1 MSTSSSTTPKSVVRW
16 RGNQRNVKANYTC
29 VMQFNPKG
37 LVVTAVFFG
46 LLWFALERG
55 FGLVALAAVVAV
67 ALDAG
72 LGWGLLGFIPEW
84 SWPRWR
90 RFR

>member
-1 MSTSSSTTPKSVVRW
+1 
-16 RGNQRNVKANYTC
+16 
-29 VMQFNPKG
+29 MQFNPKA

-55 FGLVALAAVVAV
+55 FGFVALAAVVAV

-84 SWPRWR
+84 PWPRWR
-90 RFR
+90 RTR